1 MNQIINGGKRQKTR
15 KVNKSLKDWVT
26 FVKKVQKEEN
36 ISYKEAIHR
45 AKVRKDKGEKWL
57 TGGKL
62 VSSSSTSSTP
72 LEERVRRR
80 RALSSN
86 RGRNSLATRT
96 RPRAIRTRVHQSNQ
110 GTEDPSNGH
119 NQGVGTGTRKRH
131 IKK

>member
-96 RPRAIRTRVHQSNQ
+96 RPRAIRSRVHQSNQ

-131 IKK
+131 KKK